1 MLSVILETTFTQDR
15 SVSEIEDNFSQ
26 HFVASG
32 GSASSSSPHSS
43 LPFPSSD
50 FNLLARLPPSSSP
63 QLISPRHFRSHISP
77 LDDEA
82 PEERERQMPK
92 HSDEHSAE
100 NSTHRQSEHSPRY
113 KSKTFKDKRKHS
125 TGKKAKQKEEDADEE
140 SRGDPDTKSVM
151 RVNQHRSTAGA
162 ITFVNTRDFQS

>member
-1 MLSVILETTFTQDR
+1 M
-15 SVSEIEDNFSQ
+15 SEIEDNFSQ

-63 QLISPRHFRSHISP
+63 QLISPRPFRSYISP

-113 KSKTFKDKRKHS
+113 KTKTFKDKRKHS
-125 TGKKAKQKEEDADEE
+125 TGKKAMQKEEDADEE
-140 SRGDPDTKSVM
+140 SRGDQVLTRGDPDTKSVM